1 MQFSQY
7 HLLKSTI
14 EKYNLFSTG
23 VLGFLVEYSLMVYE
37 RAYSGL
43 SILSHWPIHLF
54 LRKYHSVF
62 NYYTFALWF
71 EIRKCD
77 DSGSVLL
84 SHDCFDY
91 LGSFV
96 VLYRF

>member
-14 EKYNLFSTG
+14 EMYNLFSTG

-37 RAYSGL
+37 TAYSGL

-54 LRKYHSVF
+54 LRKYHSVLI
-62 NYYTFALWF
+62 TIPLLCGL
-71 EIRKCD
+71 K
-77 DSGSVLL
+77 SGSVMPLAL
-84 SHDCFDY
+84 FFF
-91 LGSFV
+91 LMTA
-96 VLYRF
+96 LTI